1 MFNWSFLLMDSTN
14 SNVHFHFNVLLHLR
28 LFHHWR
34 PRGSQSGRANSR
46 DESFQAW
53 AEEPLGTHSHRTISK
68 WSRECWFLIGHK
80 KCFALLYP
88 IGKQHILSL
97 PLLWRLFSKLTSP
110 GSLRMRLFCFVIN
123 AADTC
128 KYTTNQTHAFCTM
141 DDIVW
146 FQKISIPPHGRDL
159 PYDPTSPLDFPKL
172 APKIYLSLLR
182 NFQNFCTP
190 PGNFAISN

>member
-1 MFNWSFLLMDSTN
+1 MFNWSFFLMDSTN
-14 SNVHFHFNVLLHLR
+14 SNVHFHFNVLLHPR
-28 LFHHWR
+28 LFHHRR

-68 WSRECWFLIGHK
+68 RSRECWFLIGHK

-97 PLLWRLFSKLTSP
+97 PLLWRLFSQLTSP
-110 GSLRMRLFCFVIN
+110 GSLRMRLVCFVIN
-123 AADTC
+123 AAD
-128 KYTTNQTHAFCTM
+128 TM

-172 APKIYLSLLR
+172 APKIYLPPFR